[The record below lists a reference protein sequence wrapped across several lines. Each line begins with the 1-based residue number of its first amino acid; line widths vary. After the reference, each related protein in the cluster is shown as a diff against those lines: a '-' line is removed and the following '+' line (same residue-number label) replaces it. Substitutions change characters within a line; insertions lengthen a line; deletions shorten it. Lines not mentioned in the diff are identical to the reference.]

1 MPRPAPWPRR
11 DISTS
16 EFCGVFCLRSSQRK
30 RRAAQDDL
38 LTPGVGEQKDYGYA
52 RPAAPS
58 LFCRID
64 RVVHVMNRDVGV
76 FLSQIQMHIFK

>member
-1 MPRPAPWPRR
+1 MA
-11 DISTS
+11 
-16 EFCGVFCLRSSQRK
+16 RK
-30 RRAAQDDL
+30 RRAAQDDM
-38 LTPGVGEQKDYGYA
+38 LTQGVGEQKDCGYA
-52 RPAAPS
+52 RPTALS